1 MSNEQ
6 FFTDVVKDVIGND
19 PVVDQFDIY
28 YEASFYGTM
37 QDDYITGSMLAIN
50 TKSKTFAVSTG
61 GLGTRGRA
69 FSVYYAES
77 QPPLES
83 TYGSAG
89 VALNPFLSKRVVPWK
104 ERSSSTSYRLRQLF
118 DGSER
123 YYDSCIPDVAYCL
136 GVDGSRIWTNSD
148 PSSDVRTRT
157 TLSPYA
163 SVITGST
170 VGYMLFN
177 AVQQDRT
184 SEGYEGDPTTNNDW
198 TWSFPYE
205 GKYRPT
211 NRLTK
216 FNSNLNLKSN
226 LSARLPLYDKK
237 EREFIGNATIGAL
250 PTNLTANP
258 ETTGKI
264 TGYFYRDSNSAI
276 TDSTP
281 LNLADE
287 SLKNIEFFSPLL
299 PGYNVSG
306 VAESRNALRTKTT
319 INGTLGDGTIRPSWY
334 KSEITDLS
342 YGHSLLV
349 PNDVNFSRLSDNS
362 FLSGYSNA
370 DASRTMPVT
379 QSMSTDD
386 QIKFLF
392 GFGDVNTV
400 TYGKRSYDSSKA
412 TLAYNL
418 DLESYAEGTHPHQIS
433 AYDQDGLVINW
444 NWDPVTMGLSDA
456 RYRNRWY
463 VAEKINASPQ
473 TFTVGG
479 VTKFYNYVSGSTS
492 PVRGIGWEPASGST
506 KILVSNTSAT
516 SYHGTMA
523 DGDFCPLIVDI
534 TSSYPW
540 SFSFDKAVAAFTQYG
555 TLTGYFAAFPG
566 QPTDWLTTMWGTGVF
581 PLPGQPDASWAT
593 FLYVTG
599 SVSSGATPVN
609 TFVTMSLH
617 DHTKDYWKIPYDGS
631 GGEFRKP
638 LGQYLLE
645 PGEYRLVLN
654 FGLDQVTTNPNC
666 AAIDNFKIFTY
677 KEEAFPVTN
686 ESRMGGNNYPKFKTY
701 RLDKR
706 INPVVSSSYENIAYM
721 STLSFGG
728 LTDSDYIVS
737 GSADVSK
744 SIIFGISPE
753 IRGWKYGLV
762 SGFPTHS
769 KAVFRR
775 DKYGQFR
782 DMLEQRPYTKF
793 INVLSSPLDN
803 DAITVD
809 SFNVQVD
816 SRSTAYAEGF
826 TDVGPSVVAVN
837 FVKQRYR
844 KNDKGVGYIYNEK
857 VDPLQTY
864 SQNLSSEVTS
874 SLPYFDGVAKH
885 RQDEDLQLVSSAGL
899 SSLQVNNSGLTV
911 T

>member
-19 PVVDQFDIY
+19 PVVDQFDTY

-37 QDDYITGSMLAIN
+37 QDDYITGSMLAITDVKN
-50 TKSKTFAVSTG
+50 KKFAVSDG
-61 GLGTRGRA
+61 SLGTRGRA
-69 FSVYYAES
+69 FSIYYAES

-89 VALNPFLSKRVVPWK
+89 VVLNPFLSKRVVPWK

-136 GVDGSRIWTNSD
+136 GVDGSRIWTNND
-148 PSSDVRTRT
+148 TTDARTQT
-157 TLSPYA
+157 ALAPYA
-163 SVITGST
+163 SVVTGST

-177 AVQQDRT
+177 AVGQNR
-184 SEGYEGDPTTNNDW
+184 SAEGYDGDPTTNNDW

-205 GKYRPT
+205 SKYRPT
-211 NRLTK
+211 DRLIK
-216 FNSNLNLKSN
+216 FDPNLNLTSD

-250 PTNLTANP
+250 PTNLTATP
-258 ETTGKI
+258 ETTGKV

-276 TDSTP
+276 ADSTP
-281 LNLADE
+281 LELTTTK
-287 SLKNIEFFSPLL
+287 LRNIEFFSPLL
-299 PGYNVSG
+299 PGYNLSG
-306 VAESRNALRTKTT
+306 ISQSRNALRTKTT
-319 INGTLGDGTIRPSWY
+319 INGTLGDGTIRPAWY
-334 KSEITDLS
+334 KSEMTDLK

-349 PNDVNFSRLSDNS
+349 PNDINFSKLADNS
-362 FLSGYSNA
+362 FLSSYSNA
-370 DASRTMPVT
+370 DSSRVMPVT
-379 QSMSTDD
+379 QSMNIDD

-412 TLAYNL
+412 TLSYSL
-418 DLESYAEGTHPHQIS
+418 DLESYAEGTHPHEFA
-433 AYDQDGLVINW
+433 AYDQDGLTINW
-444 NWDPVTMGLSDA
+444 GWDPVAMGLSDA
-456 RYRNRWY
+456 RYLNRWY
-463 VAEKINASPQ
+463 VAEKSNASPQ
-473 TFTVGG
+473 TFTVNG
-479 VTKFYNYVSGSTS
+479 VTKYYNYVSGSTS
-492 PVRGIGWEPASGST
+492 PVRGIGWEPASGSA
-506 KILVSNTSAT
+506 KILVSNTSAA
-516 SYHGTMA
+516 SYGGTMA
-523 DGDFCPLIVDI
+523 DGDYCPLIVDI

-540 SFSFDKAVAAFTQYG
+540 SFSFEKAVAAYTTYA

-566 QPTDWLTTMWGTGVF
+566 QPSDWLNVMWSNADVI
-581 PLPGQPDASWAT
+581 PGQPASGWAT
-593 FLYVTG
+593 FLYATG

-617 DHTKDYWKIPYDGS
+617 DHTRDYWKIPYDGN
-631 GGEFRKP
+631 GNEFRKP

-654 FGLDQVTTNPNC
+654 FFLDQVTTNPNC

-686 ESRMGGNNYPKFKTY
+686 GSRMGGNNYPKFKTY
-701 RLDKR
+701 RFDKR
-706 INPVVSSSYENIAYM
+706 LNPVVSSSNEYITYM

-744 SIIFGISPE
+744 SIIFGVSPE

-793 INVLSSPLDN
+793 INTLSSPLDN
-803 DAITVD
+803 DAITIG
-809 SFNVQVD
+809 SFNVQTA
-816 SRSTAYAEGF
+816 SRAGAYAEGF
-826 TDVGPSVVAVN
+826 TDIGPSVVAVN

-864 SQNLSSEVTS
+864 SQNLSGEVTS
-874 SLPYFDGVAKH
+874 SLPYFDGVARH
-885 RQDEDLQLVSSAGL
+885 RQDQDLQFVSDAGL
-899 SSLQVNNSGLTV
+899 SSLQINSSGVTV
-911 T
+911 V